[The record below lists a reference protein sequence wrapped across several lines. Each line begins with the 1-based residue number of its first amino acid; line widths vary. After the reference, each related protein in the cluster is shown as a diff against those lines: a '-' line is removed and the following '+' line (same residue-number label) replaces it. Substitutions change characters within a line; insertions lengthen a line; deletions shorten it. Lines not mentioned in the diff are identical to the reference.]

1 MDLDEYLLTR
11 KGYVSKLKTE
21 QAFLRFQTALIC
33 EALIGGGK
41 GAKFVNDA
49 WTLEERKKLTAEDV
63 KEKLKKARELMALKK
78 LK

>member
-1 MDLDEYLLTR
+1 MEFEEYVLTR

-33 EALIGGGK
+33 EALVGGGK
-41 GAKFVNDA
+41 GAKFVNEA
-49 WTLEERKKLTAEDV
+49 WSLEERKKLTAEDV
-63 KEKLKKARELMALKK
+63 KDKLKRARELMALKK